1 MANYTL
7 KFNPLSNPNGWTSF
21 FTFYPDWMTSMN
33 GYLYSFKG
41 GELFKH
47 NTNNTRNQWYGAAP
61 DPSKMVTVFNAS
73 PMEIKMFKTV
83 ELEATHP
90 WTTNV
95 VTDMSSGRMES
106 SYYDEKEGSWFT
118 YIRRLE
124 NTVDYKA
131 LSNQGIGSIATV
143 SVVGP
148 QLTVTFNTQRPTSIS
163 IGDSLYYVNGAGTPV
178 NAGVITAINTLSAT
192 SFSIVVAT
200 LLSTPSTTQFAF
212 AVKDSVAESY
222 GARGYYM
229 EVELIN
235 TQTIFTEMFFVGSEV
250 FKSYP

>member
-7 KFNPLSNPNGWTSF
+7 KFNPLFNPNGWTSF

-33 GYLYSFKG
+33 GYLYSFKS
-41 GELFKH
+41 GELYKH
-47 NTNNTRNQWYGAAP
+47 NTNATRNQWYGATP
-61 DPSKMVTVFNAS
+61 DPSKMVTIFNDSA
-73 PMEIKMFKTV
+73 MDVKLFKTLD
-83 ELEATHP
+83 LEATHP
-90 WTTNV
+90 WLTNI

-106 SYYDEKEGSWFT
+106 SYYDEKEGGWFT
-118 YIRRLE
+118 YIRRLD

-143 SVVGP
+143 AVVGP
-148 QLTVTFNTQRPTSIS
+148 QLTVTFNTARPSS
-163 IGDSLYYVNGAGTPV
+163 VAVGDLLYYVPGSGTPTNAGT
-178 NAGVITAINTLSAT
+178 ITAINTLSAT

-200 LLSTPSTTQFAF
+200 VLSTPSATQFAF
-212 AVKDSVAESY
+212 AVKNSVAESY

-229 EVELIN
+229 EVELISS
-235 TQTIFTEMFFVGSEV
+235 QTVFTELFFIGSEV